1 MKNLI
6 SFFPLCIFS
15 KQGLK
20 EIHSTQ
26 SYNFTLA
33 CVGSQYPL
41 ASVCVFV
48 QTVALD
54 IRLSLVCH
62 LGQLRQNIFQ
72 LKFPLCSLLLLS
84 GVLC

>member
-1 MKNLI
+1 M
-6 SFFPLCIFS
+6 
-15 KQGLK
+15 
-20 EIHSTQ
+20 
-26 SYNFTLA
+26 
-33 CVGSQYPL
+33 GSQYPL

-72 LKFPLCSLLLLS
+72 LKFPLCSLSCFCLECYGRLITPVHWAAVLYEQLLLILKE
-84 GVLC
+84 GWLGL